1 MSSILTN
8 TSSMVALQ
16 TLKGINSN
24 LQKVQS
30 EISTGKSVNS
40 AKDNAALW
48 AISKVME
55 SDVAGFKAV
64 KESLALG
71 ESSVAVARNASE
83 TVTDLLT
90 DIKSKVIA
98 SQESNVDRE
107 KIQTDIRQLTDQIK
121 AVTGA
126 AQFNGLNLVQG
137 QEDVDVLASL
147 DRSANGGVASNSIT
161 VARQDLTFDKGVL
174 GNGTALSDI
183 DSSNTTA
190 TNGELTNGN
199 VTLRL
204 GGGMD
209 SSASPTAEFGG
220 DSNDMLVTVAGTI
233 GNSEKMDLTIGG
245 TTVSFTTA
253 SSGTVSDGDV
263 AAGFISAINSAGI
276 EGITATVSG
285 TQAFVISSTS
295 KFADVSVSLSAP
307 TNAATFAL
315 DSGAANGSRQQE
327 SAANS
332 VVGTIQSRASD
343 IEFSATAVVQEGD
356 GYRVSFGGINY
367 DYIAGKGE
375 TFEDVA
381 KGLKTVIDGA
391 GLANIETKVTQ
402 DSTSGA
408 WSLQIDNAGT
418 ATDISITARQAG
430 TTGEASGGL
439 LGLDTLDVTDTDKAN
454 AALENIE
461 TLIQNSIDAA
471 AEFGSVAGRI
481 ETQTEFISNLTDS
494 LKAGIGTLVDADMEE
509 ASARLQALQVQQQLG
524 VQSLSIANQA
534 PQSLLSLFR

>member
-183 DSSNTTA
+183 NSSNTTA
-190 TNGELTNGN
+190 TSGELTNGN

-209 SSASPTAEFGG
+209 SSANPTAEFGG
-220 DSNDMLVTVAGTI
+220 DSNDMLVSVAGTL

-253 SSGTVSDGDV
+253 SSGSVSTTDI

-276 EGITATVSG
+276 EGITATASG
-285 TQAFVISSTS
+285 TQAFEISSTS

-307 TNAATFAL
+307 TGAATFAL
-315 DSGAANGSRQQE
+315 DSGNAGGSRQQE

-408 WSLQIDNAGT
+408 WSLQIDNAGS
-418 ATDISITARQAG
+418 ATDIVIAARQAG

>member
-98 SQESNVDRE
+98 AQESNVDRE
-107 KIQTDIRQLTDQIK
+107 KIQTDIEQLTDQIQ

-147 DRSANGGVASNSIT
+147 DRGASGAVASSSIT
-161 VARQDLTFDKGVL
+161 VARQDLTFDKGSYNL
-174 GNGTALSDI
+174 GGTDLGKVESTDATFANGV
-183 DSSNTTA
+183 A
-190 TNGELTNGN
+190 THTVGN
-199 VTLRL
+199 VTVRL
-204 GGGMD
+204 GSGMD
-209 SSASPTAEFGG
+209 ADAGNTAAFGNVSNKMTLLGATAPVIG
-220 DSNDMLVTVAGTI
+220 D
-233 GNSEKMDLTIGG
+233 KMDISING
-245 TTVSFTTA
+245 TTVSYTA
-253 SSGTVSDGDV
+253 ASPTLNTEV
-263 AAGFISAINSAGI
+263 AGLAAAINAAGI
-276 EGITATVSG
+276 EGITASVAGAEITLE
-285 TQAFVISSTS
+285 STL
-295 KFADVSVSLSAP
+295 KFDDVAVQVASP
-307 TNAATFAL
+307 TTTFAIDSTL
-315 DSGAANGSRQQE
+315 ASGAAATQSTGT
-327 SAANS
+327 NS
-332 VVGTIQSRASD
+332 SGTIQSRATD
-343 IEFSATAVVQEGD
+343 IEFSATSAVQDGD
-356 GYRVSFGGINY
+356 GYRVSFGGVNY
-367 DYIAGKGE
+367 DYVAGKGE

-391 GLANIETKVTQ
+391 ALTNIETKVVQ
-402 DSTSGA
+402 NSSNGA
-408 WSLQIDNAGT
+408 WVLQIDNAG
-418 ATDISITARQAG
+418 AASTDITVSGMSGG
-430 TTGEASGGL
+430 TASGGL
-439 LGLDTLDVTDTDKAN
+439 LGLDTLDVTATDRAN

-481 ETQTEFISNLTDS
+481 ETQSEFISNLTDS
-494 LKAGIGTLVDADMEE
+494 LKSGIGTLVDADMEE